1 MMLNKLRG
9 GFHMKNTWIKSDLF
23 RFIILLGSA
32 TLASSFLFITAGN
45 STNCAIFYMLA
56 IFLIS
61 RYTTGYIWGI
71 LASIAG
77 VIAINYFFT
86 FPYMKIDFLR
96 DGYPITFSGMLT
108 VSLITSTTATHLNTQ
123 KQEALS
129 REKMLEKINHF
140 NNHLLSAKNKEEM
153 LKLSISFLSEL
164 NKADVLFVPNEIKK
178 ETISNYSVNHYDK
191 SHVDLNDPLIKEYI
205 KNTLN
210 SNELMTL
217 TKEEMYYTF
226 LPISSSLHK
235 WGTLVLYSR
244 QPQTAQMELN
254 RLMIPQLSLSLE
266 HYSLIEHHQTL
277 IMDSEK
283 EKMRS
288 NLLRAVSHD
297 LRTPLTGIIGS
308 SSTYLEAKAYLN
320 EESKDKLIR
329 GILEDANWLL
339 NMVENLLTITK
350 ISQETA
356 LVKKVFEP
364 IEEVVSE
371 ALMRFQKRYP
381 KSHVIVKIPD
391 EFLMVPMDATLI
403 EQVIINLLENAVKHS
418 NSTKAT
424 EFTVENLHSEI
435 SFSIKDYGQG
445 IPEER
450 LSSIFDGSPIS
461 TNDKNDRKK
470 GMGIG
475 LTICKTI
482 ILAHQGRI
490 LASNHSDGAI
500 FSFYLPVEGGNSYEN
515 K

>member
-1 MMLNKLRG
+1 
-9 GFHMKNTWIKSDLF
+9 MKNKCLESDIL
-23 RFIILLGSA
+23 RFLILLGSA
-32 TLASSFLFITAGN
+32 TIASSLLFITAGN
-45 STNCAIFYMLA
+45 SSNCAIFYMLA

-71 LASIAG
+71 LGSVIG
-77 VIAINYFFT
+77 VIAVNYFFT
-86 FPYMKIDFLR
+86 YPYMEIDFLR

-108 VSLITSTTATHLNTQ
+108 VSLITTTTATHLNTQ
-123 KQEALS
+123 KQDALN
-129 REKMLEKINHF
+129 REQMLEKINHF

-153 LKLSISFLSEL
+153 LNLSISFLSEL
-164 NKADVLFVPNEIKK
+164 NHADVLFVPNEYQNDSF
-178 ETISNYSVNHYDK
+178 SNDTDNHFSEVYTD
-191 SHVDLNDPLIKEYI
+191 VNDPVIKEYI
-205 KNTLN
+205 KTTLDK
-210 SNELMTL
+210 NELMTL
-217 TKEEMYYTF
+217 EREEIYYTF
-226 LPISSSLHK
+226 LPISSSVHK
-235 WGTLVLYSR
+235 WGTLVLYSK
-244 QPQTAQMELN
+244 QPQTNQMELN

-277 IMDSEK
+277 LMDSEK

-288 NLLRAVSHD
+288 NLLRAISHD

-308 SSTYLEAKAYLN
+308 SSTYLEAKEYLDETN
-320 EESKDKLIR
+320 KDKLIH

-356 LVKKVFEP
+356 LVKKVPEP

-381 KSHVIVKIPD
+381 KSKVIVKIPD

-418 NSTKAT
+418 NTIKPT
-424 EFTVENLHSEI
+424 EFTVETKQSEV

-445 IPEER
+445 IPENR
-450 LSSIFDGSPIS
+450 LASIFDGSPIS

-490 LASNHSDGAI
+490 LASNHPTGAI
-500 FSFYLPVEGGNSYEN
+500 FSFYLPIEGGDSYEN

>member
-1 MMLNKLRG
+1 
-9 GFHMKNTWIKSDLF
+9 MKNKWLKSNLF
-23 RFIILLGSA
+23 RFLILLGSA
-32 TLASSFLFITAGN
+32 TLASSFLFVTAGN

-61 RYTTGYIWGI
+61 RYTTGYIWGV
-71 LASIAG
+71 LASIVG
-77 VIAINYFFT
+77 VIAVNFLFT
-86 FPYMKIDFLR
+86 YPYLQIDFLR
-96 DGYPITFSGMLT
+96 DGYPITFIGMLT

-123 KQEALS
+123 KQEALN

-140 NNHLLSAKNKEEM
+140 NNHLLSAKDRKGM

-164 NKADVLFVPNEIKK
+164 NQSNVLFVPIELEK
-178 ETISNYSVNHYDK
+178 EPFSDFSLNDNVRTP
-191 SHVDLNDPLIKEYI
+191 VDLNNSVIQECI
-205 KNTLN
+205 KNTLD
-210 SNELMTL
+210 SNELITL
-217 TKEEMYYTF
+217 TEEEMYYTF
-226 LPISSSLHK
+226 LPISSSIHK
-235 WGTLVLYSR
+235 WGTLVLYSKH
-244 QPQTAQMELN
+244 PQTAQLELN

-277 IMDSEK
+277 LMDSEK

-288 NLLRAVSHD
+288 NLLRAISHD

-308 SSTYLEAKAYLN
+308 SSTYLEAKDYLN
-320 EESKDKLIR
+320 EASKDKLIG

-356 LVKKVFEP
+356 LVKKVPEP

-381 KSHVIVKIPD
+381 ESKVIVKIPD

-403 EQVIINLLENAVKHS
+403 EQVIINLLENAIKHS
-418 NSTKAT
+418 SSTKAT
-424 EFTVENLHSEI
+424 EFTVENKETEI
-435 SFSIKDYGQG
+435 AFSIKDFGQG
-445 IPEER
+445 IPNDR
-450 LSSIFDGSPIS
+450 LDSIFDGSPIS

-490 LASNHSDGAI
+490 LASNHSEGAI
-500 FSFYLPVEGGNSYEN
+500 FSFYLPIEGGNSCEN